1 MQPQRTTGK
10 FVINGKKFMTEST
23 VLEPTISESTEASL
37 ATKVPLVALSSLV
50 SKSQGL
56 LSRLNINDNAFFIH
70 KIKAI
75 KNLIQH
81 QSNALLPESFT
92 KLQLPA
98 PDRIKTARELSHLSL
113 APFSDPSESLKGYCA
128 FYALDQLVARH
139 SQGYLRAGDHRIH
152 VQIFQ
157 PPTQAEGTVWLL
169 HGYLEHSGLYQPMIG
184 ELLAQN
190 FAVITFDLP
199 GHGLSS
205 GEETGITDFSVYQA
219 MLKDIHDWV
228 IQQQL
233 DILPRPWLGIGQSTG
248 CAIWMDHVL
257 TTCTRKHTPMVER
270 LFLISPLVRPA
281 KSSWWQNPIGL
292 SLIRQVKH
300 NIPRKFRRNNS
311 NPEFLR
317 FVRLEDPLQSR
328 TMAMS
333 WILALSRWMPYMEG
347 LPASRFPVWLVQGA
361 RDQTVDWRY
370 NLDYV
375 QRKFRVKVTLQLEDA
390 SHQLINECKEIR
402 APMTALIPVFLKGE

>member
-1 MQPQRTTGK
+1 MDVCTQWND
-10 FVINGKKFMTEST
+10 IMTEST
-23 VLEPTISESTEASL
+23 ILELPEVLM
-37 ATKVPLVALSSLV
+37 ATKQKPSAPSSAFRL
-50 SKSQGL
+50 KSTAIL
-56 LSRLNINDNAFFIH
+56 NRLKINDNEFIH
-70 KIKAI
+70 KIKNI
-75 KNLIQH
+75 KNLTQH
-81 QSNALLPESFT
+81 QSNTLIPDSFT

-98 PDRIKTARELSHLSL
+98 PDRVKTARELPQLSL
-113 APFSDPSESLKGYCA
+113 DMANDISEAMIGYCA
-128 FYALDQLVARH
+128 FYALDQLNARH

-157 PPTQAEGTVWLL
+157 PLTQAEGTVWLL
-169 HGYLEHSGLYQPMIG
+169 HGYLEHSGLYQPMIA

-190 FAVITFDLP
+190 FAVLTLDLP

-205 GEETGITDFSVYQA
+205 GEETGIADFSVYQA
-219 MLKDIHDWV
+219 MLKDVREWV
-228 IQQQL
+228 TQQSA
-233 DILPRPWLGIGQSTG
+233 DALPHPWLGIGQSTG

-257 TTCTRKHTPMVER
+257 TTCTRKHTPMIER

-281 KSSWWQNPIGL
+281 KSAWWQNSIGL

-300 NIPRKFRRNNS
+300 DVPRKFRRNNS

-317 FVRLEDPLQSR
+317 FVRLEDPLQPR
-328 TMAMS
+328 KMAMS
-333 WILALSRWMPYMEG
+333 WIIALSRWMPYMEG

-370 NLDYV
+370 NMGYV
-375 QRKFRVKVTLQLEDA
+375 KRKFRLKVTLQLEDA

>member
-1 MQPQRTTGK
+1 
-10 FVINGKKFMTEST
+10 MTEST
-23 VLEPTISESTEASL
+23 RIELPETLLASTKKPVVTSN
-37 ATKVPLVALSSLV
+37 ALL
-50 SKSQGL
+50 SKSKEFI
-56 LSRLNINDNAFFIH
+56 SRLNITDNELIN
-70 KIKAI
+70 KIKQI
-75 KNLIQH
+75 KIFNLSH
-81 QSNALLPESFT
+81 SVELPESFAT
-92 KLQLPA
+92 RQLPA
-98 PDRIKTARELSHLSL
+98 PDRIKTARELPQLSL
-113 APFSDPSESLKGYCA
+113 LSSLEKLSTETSDALQGYRA
-128 FYALDQLVARH
+128 FYALDQLNARH
-139 SQGYLRAGDHRIH
+139 SQGYLRAGDYRIH

-157 PPTQAEGTVWLL
+157 PLTKALGTVWLL
-169 HGYLEHSGLYQPMIG
+169 HGYLEHSALYQPMIA

-190 FAVITFDLP
+190 FAVLTLDLP

-205 GEETGITDFSVYQA
+205 GEETGITEFSVYQE
-219 MLKDIHDWV
+219 MLKSV
-228 IQQQL
+228 QQWISQQKN
-233 DILPRPWLGIGQSTG
+233 DALPRPWLGIGQSTG

-257 TTCTRKHTPMVER
+257 ATCMRKHAPIVER

-281 KSSWWQNPIGL
+281 KSAWWQNPVGL

-300 NIPRKFRRNNS
+300 DVPRKFRRNNS

-317 FVRLEDPLQSR
+317 FVRLEDPLQPR
-328 TMAMS
+328 KMAMS

-370 NLDYV
+370 NLSYV
-375 QRKFRVKVTLQLEDA
+375 KRKFRVKVTLLLEDA